1 MSDPSA
7 STVLDGDELETWS
20 SLATLLEWLPT
31 ALNAQLLG
39 DSDVTHFEYGILY
52 ALAHAPD
59 TSLRMSVLAG
69 YANSSLSRLSR
80 AATRLEKRGW
90 MRRMPDPADGRF
102 TLAILTDAG
111 LDKVDQAGPGHVR
124 TVRRLVMDPLTATQS
139 KQLREIT
146 QRILRAI
153 REEEGWRPPQER
165 SAERPNPSRGA

>member
-1 MSDPSA
+1 MPDASA

-31 ALNAQLLG
+31 ALDAQLLG

-111 LDKVDQAGPGHVR
+111 LDKVDQAGPEHVR